1 MCKVTRTK
9 YSCRHTVA
17 EYQFQCSDTSGR
29 CEKQITNSSSKEQ
42 CQKCNPDNRQK
53 KIVDLYA
60 KYTEELNKL
69 AELAK
74 AEDCKTMTTQLGEI
88 IKSLPEQRI
97 KALAEM
103 QEKAEV
109 ETAAKKRI
117 EAELAQES
125 RERWQS

>member
-9 YSCRHTVA
+9 YSCRHTIA

-29 CEKQITNSSSKEQ
+29 CEKEITNVNSKDQ

-60 KYTEELNKL
+60 KYTQELNKL
-69 AELAK
+69 TELAK
-74 AEDCKTMTTQLGEI
+74 AEDCKTMTAQLEEI

-103 QEKAEV
+103 QEKTEV

-125 RERWQS
+125 RARWQS

>member
-9 YSCRHTVA
+9 YSCRHTVT
-17 EYQFQCSDTSGR
+17 EYQSQCSDMGGR
-29 CEKQITNSSSKEQ
+29 CEKEITNSSSKDQ
-42 CQKCNPDNRQK
+42 CTKCSPDNRQK

-60 KYTEELNKL
+60 KYTQELKKL
-69 AELAK
+69 VEIAK
-74 AEDCKTMTTQLGEI
+74 AEDCKTMTTQLEQI
-88 IKSLPEQRI
+88 IQSLPEQRI

-103 QEKAEV
+103 QEKAEI
-109 ETAAKKRI
+109 ETAVKKRI